1 MNLPNGSILLYR
13 TRRVKMTPQI
23 QRPSL
28 SLVIFNISKIVERA
42 ITRPSQLC
50 LLSPSLSLARPRFRP
65 ELLSVSPFV
74 ASSHSELI
82 CKHLGMTSGVS

>member
-28 SLVIFNISKIVERA
+28 SLVIFNISKIVELEE
-42 ITRPSQLC
+42 Q
-50 LLSPSLSLARPRFRP
+50 
-65 ELLSVSPFV
+65 
-74 ASSHSELI
+74 
-82 CKHLGMTSGVS
+82 